1 MSDSRYM
8 NAGGSRTNQSC
19 YPSIY
24 VAGEAL
30 FRAKRVKFH
39 LLFDRIDQD

>member
-1 MSDSRYM
+1 MSDRRYM
-8 NAGGSRTNQSC
+8 NAGGSRINQSC

-30 FRAKRVKFH
+30 FRAKRVKLH